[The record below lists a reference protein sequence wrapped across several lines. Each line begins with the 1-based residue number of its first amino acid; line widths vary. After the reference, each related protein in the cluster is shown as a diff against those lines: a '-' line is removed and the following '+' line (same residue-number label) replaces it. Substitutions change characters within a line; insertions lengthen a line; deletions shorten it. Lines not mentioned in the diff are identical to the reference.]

1 MTTHHMR
8 QSRCRSQIDAGC
20 RRAHGYSYL
29 VLEWL
34 PWTTS
39 GSCRKCAEATH
50 PALVASVGA
59 QAIAQAT
66 QHLALI
72 PSHRDIPETQNLL

>member
-1 MTTHHMR
+1 MITQHLH
-8 QSRCRSQIDAGC
+8 QSRCRSQVDAGC
-20 RRAHGYSYL
+20 RRARGYTYL

-50 PALVASVGA
+50 SALVARVGA
-59 QAIAQAT
+59 QAIAQANL
-66 QHLALI
+66 HLALI
-72 PSHRDIPETQNLL
+72 PSHRDIPETRNLF